1 MATRLARARIPY
13 EVLFQP
19 FIANLD
25 ELQLSGQGYTVL
37 VIEAGPDAKN
47 VSTVYDA
54 EERGNLVRI
63 SHSMVFLFTKIDIGE

>member
-13 EVLFQP
+13 EVFFHPLM
-19 FIANLD
+19 D

>member
-1 MATRLARARIPY
+1 MATRLARVPY
-13 EVLFQP
+13 EVFFQP
-19 FIANLD
+19 FIANMD

-47 VSTVYDA
+47 VSAVYDA

-63 SHSMVFLFTKIDIGE
+63 SYLIVFLLFMRTDVER

>member
-1 MATRLARARIPY
+1 MATRLARIPF
-13 EVLFQP
+13 EVFFQR

-47 VSTVYDA
+47 VSAVYDA

-63 SHSMVFLFTKIDIGE
+63 SHPMAFLFTKTDVER